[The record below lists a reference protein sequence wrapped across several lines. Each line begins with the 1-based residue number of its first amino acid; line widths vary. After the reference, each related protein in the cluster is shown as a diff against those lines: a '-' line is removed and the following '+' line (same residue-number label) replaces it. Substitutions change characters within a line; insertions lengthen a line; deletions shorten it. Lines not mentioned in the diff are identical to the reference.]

1 VQNYSSILKL
11 SQKDYP
17 HLIEIWEASVR
28 TTHHFLPPDFIPTYK
43 PLILNN
49 YFDAV
54 DLFGVKNEEGE
65 ITAFSGILDSKL
77 EMLFVH
83 PDHFRKCFGKILLD
97 YAINSLSVC
106 KVDVNEQNEQ
116 AVAFYLSQGFRID
129 FRSEFDGQGN
139 PFPILHLKIRV

>member
-1 VQNYSSILKL
+1 M
-11 SQKDYP
+11 
-17 HLIEIWEASVR
+17 
-28 TTHHFLPPDFIPTYK
+28 
-43 PLILNN
+43 
-49 YFDAV
+49 
-54 DLFGVKNEEGE
+54 FGVKNEEGE

-83 PDHFRKCFGKILLD
+83 PDHFRKGFGKILLD
-97 YAINSLSVC
+97 NAINNLEVS

-139 PFPILHLKIRV
+139 PFPILHLKRRV